1 MRTNR
6 LWGRAIAFFKAVL
19 PRRPRAKNTLTAAD
33 HARFFA
39 AAECSLDDF
48 CIFDGVPDASGA
60 IVDFTFSYINP
71 NAERRLLGAAL
82 VCSLGG
88 LVFGY
93 DLGALSS
100 ASQSLRDF
108 FGLAPGSFGLT
119 ISASLWGTVCGA
131 PLAGAIVDRL
141 GRRTLIAACA
151 LVYGLA
157 AIGLAL
163 PFTAAWQAVLVL
175 RVASGAAI
183 GGFTVGCPLY
193 LAELAPDRLRGR
205 LVSLFQVQVGIGV
218 VAAFAL
224 GALLLRATSAAVYW
238 RWCFGLGAAPAALL
252 LALLWALP
260 RDPRRSAR
268 QFEATEGVTAAHQM
282 PPAPRERLFQRKY
295 LRPLA
300 WATSIAVFNQLS
312 GVNILLLYLLDVLLS
327 AGMSRLLEHTYTVWI
342 SSLSLAF
349 TFVGLSFVD
358 RLGRKTLLMLGS
370 AGMFSCLAAL
380 ALAIPRHIAPVGLLI
395 ILSAYNLCFAFS
407 QGTVVWVYLSELFP
421 PAVRG
426 AGQGYGVTVHWVANA
441 ALIGLFPLVQHA
453 APAGSFYALAAMMA
467 VQIPVI
473 WLWYPETRGTAL
485 GAVA

>member
-1 MRTNR
+1 MTDMTASVQPATENPSSNSR
-6 LWGRAIAFFKAVL
+6 LV
-19 PRRPRAKNTLTAAD
+19 
-33 HARFFA
+33 
-39 AAECSLDDF
+39 
-48 CIFDGVPDASGA
+48 
-60 IVDFTFSYINP
+60 
-71 NAERRLLGAAL
+71 GAAL

-100 ASQSLRDF
+100 ASQNLRDF
-108 FGLAPGSFGLT
+108 FGLTPGSFGLT

-141 GRRTLIAACA
+141 GRRALIAACA
-151 LVYGLA
+151 IVYGLA

-163 PFTAAWQAVLVL
+163 PFIAAWPAVLAL
-175 RVASGAAI
+175 RIASGVAI

-205 LVSLFQVQVGIGV
+205 LVSLFQVQVGVGV

-224 GALLLRATSAAVYW
+224 GALMLRSTAPTSYW
-238 RWCFGLGAAPAALL
+238 RWCFGIGVVPAALL
-252 LALLWALP
+252 LSLLWALP
-260 RDPRRSAR
+260 RDPRIFAR
-268 QFEATEGVTAAHQM
+268 QFEPVRSDAAEQ
-282 PPAPRERLFQRKY
+282 PPTVAPRERLFQRKY

-312 GVNILLLYLLDVLLS
+312 GVNILLLYLLDVLSS
-327 AGMSRLLEHTYTVWI
+327 AGLGRLLGHTYTVWI

-358 RLGRKTLLMLGS
+358 RLGRKPLLILGS
-370 AGMFSCLAAL
+370 AGMFACLAAL
-380 ALAIPRHIAPVGLLI
+380 AAAIPFHLAPFGYLLI
-395 ILSAYNLCFAFS
+395 IAAYNLCFAFS

-426 AGQGYGVTVHWVANA
+426 AGQGYGATVHWVANA
-441 ALIGLFPLVQHA
+441 ALIWLFPIVQHA
-453 APAGSFYALAAMMA
+453 APAASFYGLAAIMV
-467 VQIPVI
+467 VQIVVVR
-473 WLWYPETRGTAL
+473 LWYPETRGAAL

>member
-1 MRTNR
+1 MTDMSGSARPASDNSGTNGR
-6 LWGRAIAFFKAVL
+6 LI
-19 PRRPRAKNTLTAAD
+19 
-33 HARFFA
+33 
-39 AAECSLDDF
+39 
-48 CIFDGVPDASGA
+48 
-60 IVDFTFSYINP
+60 
-71 NAERRLLGAAL
+71 GAAL

-93 DLGALSS
+93 DLGALSA
-100 ASQSLRDF
+100 ASQNLREF

-141 GRRTLIAACA
+141 GRRALIAACA
-151 LVYGLA
+151 LIYGLA

-163 PFTAAWQAVLVL
+163 PFTAAWPAVLAL
-175 RVASGAAI
+175 RIACGVAI

-205 LVSLFQVQVGIGV
+205 IVSLFQVQVGIGV

-224 GALLLRATSAAVYW
+224 GALMLRTTPQASYW
-238 RWCFGLGAAPAALL
+238 RWCFGVGAVPAALL
-252 LALLWALP
+252 LGLLWALP
-260 RDPRRSAR
+260 PDPRRSAR
-268 QFEATEGVTAAHQM
+268 QLEPAEAAA
-282 PPAPRERLFQRKY
+282 APGEMLFHERLFQRKY

-312 GVNILLLYLLDVLLS
+312 GVNILLLYLLDVLSS
-327 AGMSRLLEHTYTVWI
+327 AGLGRLLGHTYTVWI

-358 RLGRKTLLMLGS
+358 RLGRKPLLILGS
-370 AGMFSCLAAL
+370 AGMFACLAAL
-380 ALAIPRHIAPVGLLI
+380 AAAIPLHMAAAGYLVIIA
-395 ILSAYNLCFAFS
+395 AYNLCFAFS

-426 AGQGYGVTVHWVANA
+426 AGQGYGATVHWVANA
-441 ALIGLFPLVQHA
+441 ALIWLFPVVQHA
-453 APAGSFYALAAMMA
+453 APAASFYGLAAMMA
-467 VQIPVI
+467 IQIVVV
-473 WLWYPETRGTAL
+473 WLWYPETRGAAP